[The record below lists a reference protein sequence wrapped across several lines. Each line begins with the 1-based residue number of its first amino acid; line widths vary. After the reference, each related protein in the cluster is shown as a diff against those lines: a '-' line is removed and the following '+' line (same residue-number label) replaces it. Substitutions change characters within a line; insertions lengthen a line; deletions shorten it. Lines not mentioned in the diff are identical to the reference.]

1 MCAECHARALC
12 SLGDEQIKT
21 ILIKYCDKSQYET
34 GEEVEVVM
42 RQTLGLKAV
51 MFSYVNPL
59 IILMILLLSLP
70 SLGINEL
77 VSALFAIL
85 AVALYYLVLYLCRD
99 RIAKNFIFTI
109 TKLNNN

>member
-1 MCAECHARALC
+1 
-12 SLGDEQIKT
+12 
-21 ILIKYCDKSQYET
+21 
-34 GEEVEVVM
+34 
-42 RQTLGLKAV
+42 
-51 MFSYVNPL
+51 
-59 IILMILLLSLP
+59 MILLLSLP